1 MGTLF
6 DEIEVV
12 QKKPVGN
19 PYHSR
24 RGRYTDKK
32 TAAKEKAEKRADVAE
47 NSLAYIKSCY
57 FALGE
62 QLSRVLRQNEKQKA
76 EIEQLKCELSSYRNK
91 TA

>member
-6 DEIEVV
+6 DSEEIV
-12 QKKPVGN
+12 QKKCLGN

-24 RGRYTDKK
+24 RGQYTDKK

-47 NSLAYIKSCY
+47 NRLEYISSCY
-57 FALGE
+57 HAIGRLY
-62 QLSRVLRQNEKQKA
+62 SRLLREN
-76 EIEQLKCELSSYRNK
+76 EQLKCELNSYKNK

>member
-12 QKKPVGN
+12 QPKKKGN

-24 RGRYTDKK
+24 RGRYTDKL

-47 NSLAYIKSCY
+47 NSLDYIRSCY
-57 FALGE
+57 HSMGRQYSKLLRE
-62 QLSRVLRQNEKQKA
+62 YEELKSQLNQYKQK
-76 EIEQLKCELSSYRNK
+76 